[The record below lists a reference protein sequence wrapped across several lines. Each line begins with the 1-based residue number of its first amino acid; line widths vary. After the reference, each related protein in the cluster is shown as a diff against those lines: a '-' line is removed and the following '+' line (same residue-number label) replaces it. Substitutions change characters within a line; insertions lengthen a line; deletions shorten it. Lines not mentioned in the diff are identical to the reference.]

1 MAAVVDSAICDAL
14 WLVVRTA
21 ELGELR
27 GDPLSDVA
35 AELERLWL
43 ESAYARFYRRRK
55 PDQVGA
61 CACFG

>member
-43 ESAYARFYRRRK
+43 E
-55 PDQVGA
+55 
-61 CACFG
+61 FGLCTFLQEKKT